1 LEAGGNL
8 PIFSLMLLLALAV
21 APGLA
26 ISIYFLFKDQY
37 NREPRKHLIIS
48 FLLGILSAVIAVFLE
63 LFFISYFHIQPA
75 TSILSAILMA
85 YLVVA
90 LVEEWSKYIMVRM
103 YAFPKPE
110 FDEPFDGIVYSV
122 MVSMGFATVE
132 NIAYVMEHGYGTAIM
147 RMFLSVPAHASFAII
162 MGYNLGKAKFAGRRR
177 RLFLLAGLFSATFWH
192 GTYDLFLFLQENH
205 MVRAFISDGLLL
217 GGAIFSFLWAA
228 WLSRIAV
235 REHFALSEQSHRER
249 IGQG

>member
-1 LEAGGNL
+1 
-8 PIFSLMLLLALAV
+8 MLLLALAI

-37 NREPRKHLIIS
+37 NREPRKHLLIS
-48 FLLGILSAVIAVFLE
+48 FLLGIVSAVIAVFLE
-63 LFFISYFHIQPA
+63 YLLISYFHLEPA
-75 TSILSAILMA
+75 TSVLNAVFMA
-85 YLVVA
+85 YVAVA

-132 NIAYVMEHGYGTAIM
+132 NIAYVLQHGYGTAVL

-162 MGYNLGKAKFAGRRR
+162 MGYNMGKAKFAGRRR
-177 RLFLLAGLFSATFWH
+177 TLFLFTGLFWASFWH
-192 GTYDLFLFLQENH
+192 GTYDLFLFLQDNE
-205 MVRAFISDGLLL
+205 MIRAYVSGGLLL
-217 GGAIFSFLWAA
+217 AGAIFSFLWAA

-235 REHFALSEQSHRER
+235 REHFLLSRQNHQER